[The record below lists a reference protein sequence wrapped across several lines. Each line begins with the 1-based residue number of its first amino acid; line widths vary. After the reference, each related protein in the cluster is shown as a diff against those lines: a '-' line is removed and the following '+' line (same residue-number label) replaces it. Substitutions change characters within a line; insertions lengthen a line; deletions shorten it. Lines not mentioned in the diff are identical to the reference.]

1 MIKLTEE
8 DELRNKD
15 EPLLL
20 VKMSCMI
27 CMAFAEVIVDK
38 KNTAIWEQRPN
49 AVPSNRICLHL
60 KHKLECPHCEVGV
73 EPEEVVRE
81 RYFIEPK
88 YRDEIL
94 KRDRYTCQACGYKQ
108 TEKPA
113 GIQRRAKGEDEAK
126 YLYRRFM
133 SSLARHGKPRS
144 LVVAHYS
151 TRYEEETYESRHKLE
166 NARTLCEDCHN
177 METAQHQMEAWTKRM
192 DECPQLKKLE

>member
-8 DELRNKD
+8 DKLRHKD
-15 EPLLL
+15 SPLIH

-27 CMAFAEVIVDK
+27 CMAFPEIAVRKD
-38 KNTAIWEQRPN
+38 NTTMWEQIPN
-49 AVPSNRICLHL
+49 PVPSNRICLHL
-60 KHKLECPHCEVGV
+60 KHELECPHCEVGV
-73 EPEEVVRE
+73 EPEEALRE

-94 KRDRYTCQACGYKQ
+94 ERDKYTCQACGYKQ

-113 GIQRRAKGEDEAK
+113 GVQRRAKGEEDAK
-126 YLYRRFM
+126 YLHRRFM
-133 SSLARHGKPRS
+133 SNLARHGKPRS

-151 TRYEEETYESRHKLE
+151 KRYEEETYESRHKLE

-177 METAQHQMEAWTKRM
+177 METAKHQIEAWVRRM
-192 DECPQLKKLE
+192 NECPRLKKLE